1 MQAPSEGSEAAL
13 RTGQW
18 GGEAQCLT
26 DPNPERPWPWS
37 HRAARPTPPMTSTRY
52 EDNAD
57 VLTEKVPY
65 LLRAMGDREFPLTGA
80 AYELMEVA
88 CKQDTHV
95 DWWGGDDNVNWK
107 SMSTCLEGVLP
118 AEWDACAP
126 LRCAAHR
133 PSTGRVGSSPH
144 SHAARHLTSAAHVMC
159 VLAPSCM
166 SRPRQRRAAGSSG
179 AAAPTEP
186 RPEPCPKLPEP
197 CMATSAPTHA
207 PLATR
212 PP

>member
-1 MQAPSEGSEAAL
+1 
-13 RTGQW
+13 
-18 GGEAQCLT
+18 
-26 DPNPERPWPWS
+26 
-37 HRAARPTPPMTSTRY
+37 MTSTRY

-57 VLTEKVPY
+57 VLTGKVPY

-159 VLAPSCM
+159 VLAPSCR
-166 SRPRQRRAAGSSG
+166 SRPRQRCAAGPSG

-186 RPEPCPKLPEP
+186 RPEPYPK
-197 CMATSAPTHA
+197 
-207 PLATR
+207 
-212 PP
+212 